1 MDKKLRPVISI
12 RIFRETKCFGP
23 GVAEL
28 LRHVREAHSLRG
40 AAMTMGMA
48 YSKAWTIVKQAEREL
63 GFPLLVSVTGGRHG
77 GGAELSP
84 KAERLLAAYG
94 DYCARMRAFA
104 AEEFG
109 RAFAEFTE
117 ELRTQKGLLE
127 LNFCAN
133 GRFETRFSLRD
144 HVLLK
149 PGDMAISCYDGVH
162 GSRSESN
169 FPLGYYEGICL
180 EVDPERTR
188 RWVERNAPA
197 FRVDFSALQQNL
209 LGDKWYRCSPAGPRC
224 EHVFRELYES
234 AAYLDPAFLR
244 LKVLELLMLLGS
256 IPRGAGT
263 DAYCSARQ
271 AELIRHIR
279 DHLLTDREGYTSLSR
294 LAAEHEMSVSHLQ
307 KLFKQIY
314 GVPVYHYIKEYRL
327 EQAAV
332 ELVRSARP
340 VTEIAQD
347 AGYDNASKF
356 SACFKERYG
365 VTPSQYRTD
374 AKAKQ
379 SIGTKTE

>member
-1 MDKKLRPVISI
+1 MSHLRGEGPEEAAYAQDMFET
-12 RIFRETKCFGP
+12 IFRGYRQEKDDYFSEKMQRDLIRLMHEP
-23 GVAEL
+23 
-28 LRHVREAHSLRG
+28 RI
-40 AAMTMGMA
+40 A
-48 YSKAWTIVKQAEREL
+48 YVSAGHLTTVLQAEKFGASAAPDQAGQSG
-63 GFPLLVSVTGGRHG
+63 GFAQADGNGEIHCYSWLDGVS
-77 GGAELSP
+77 AMLM
-84 KAERLLAAYG
+84 RLEMKSY
-94 DYCARMRAFA
+94 
-104 AEEFG
+104 
-109 RAFAEFTE
+109 T

-162 GSRSESN
+162 GSRSESH

-180 EVDPERTR
+180 EVDPERAR
-188 RWVERNAPA
+188 RWIERNAPA

-209 LGDKWYRCSPAGPRC
+209 LGDKWYRCSQAGPRC

-244 LKVLELLMLLGS
+244 LKVLELLMLLSS

>member
-1 MDKKLRPVISI
+1 M
-12 RIFRETKCFGP
+12 
-23 GVAEL
+23 
-28 LRHVREAHSLRG
+28 
-40 AAMTMGMA
+40 
-48 YSKAWTIVKQAEREL
+48 
-63 GFPLLVSVTGGRHG
+63 
-77 GGAELSP
+77 
-84 KAERLLAAYG
+84 
-94 DYCARMRAFA
+94 
-104 AEEFG
+104 
-109 RAFAEFTE
+109 
-117 ELRTQKGLLE
+117 
-127 LNFCAN
+127 
-133 GRFETRFSLRD
+133 
-144 HVLLK
+144 LLK

-162 GSRSESN
+162 GSRSESH

-180 EVDPERTR
+180 EVDPERAR
-188 RWVERNAPA
+188 RWIERNAPA

-244 LKVLELLMLLGS
+244 LKVLELLMLLSS

-332 ELVRSARP
+332 KLVRSARP

>member
-1 MDKKLRPVISI
+1 MMQIKPEEVSKLIKEQIKNYENKITQNDTGTILMIGDGIARVSGL
-12 RIFRETKCFGP
+12 EKCM
-23 GVAEL
+23 ANEL
-28 LRHVREAHSLRG
+28 VRFSNGEY
-40 AAMTMGMA
+40 GMA
-48 YSKAWTIVKQAEREL
+48 LNLEENSVAIVMLGNDEGIREGDTVERT
-63 GFPLLVSVTGGRHG
+63 GKVVSVPVGEALIGRVVNALG
-77 GGAELSP
+77 QPVDG
-84 KAERLLAAYG
+84 KG
-94 DYCARMRAFA
+94 DIEAKEYR
-104 AEEFG
+104 
-109 RAFAEFTE
+109 
-117 ELRTQKGLLE
+117 
-127 LNFCAN
+127 
-133 GRFETRFSLRD
+133 
-144 HVLLK
+144 
-149 PGDMAISCYDGVH
+149 PI
-162 GSRSESN
+162 
-169 FPLGYYEGICL
+169 
-180 EVDPERTR
+180 
-188 RWVERNAPA
+188 ERNAPA

-244 LKVLELLMLLGS
+244 LKVLELLMLLSS